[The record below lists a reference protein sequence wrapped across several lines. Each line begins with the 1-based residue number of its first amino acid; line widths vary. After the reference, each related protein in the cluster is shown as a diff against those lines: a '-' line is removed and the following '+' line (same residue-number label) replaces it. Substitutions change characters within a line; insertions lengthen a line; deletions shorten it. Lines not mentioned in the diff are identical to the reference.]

1 MFAIAL
7 ALNLEERLANDTATL
22 AVVGRAEQG
31 VTLGLEFA
39 ARRFRVRLVD
49 PEANNEAAP
58 NGERA
63 YVLESR
69 RYRHQGA
76 RRLEV
81 VPGTTVIAESDVVM
95 ISAPVPTT
103 PQRQP
108 DTTLLAEAAQRTAS
122 HLRAGHLVVVCSIG
136 FPGATEEIVRPILEE
151 TGLRVG
157 EEIFLAFAS
166 RRPGRTSGRAA
177 ADKTTAVVGGCDRI
191 STHLGVRLM
200 QQVSSKVM
208 TASSPAA
215 AEMARLLEHVFRNV
229 NTALANQVAQLCHR
243 MGLDVWEVLEAAE
256 PGDRGAT
263 PARPAFIS
271 EDCTPSGAYHL
282 AWKAGE
288 HGLQMDFIDLA
299 ERVNRGMP
307 GYLVDRLLDVLHSG
321 ATPEGSRRVLML
333 GVASVPEEEEQCHL
347 PGVRIIE
354 LLRRRNVEV
363 LYHDPHVPEIHEREG
378 TDILRSQPLTR
389 DLVTGADCVLIL
401 TDDPRFDYEAVIQD
415 ARLVFD
421 TRNATRGVAGGRE
434 KVVRL

>member
-1 MFAIAL
+1 MFPVAL
-7 ALNLEERLANDTATL
+7 ALHLEERLANGVATIAVIARDPASARVFDGGRCEVRFINLDTPPAD
-22 AVVGRAEQG
+22 ASGDQRPYVRDVRRIPGRQRRAR
-31 VTLGLEFA
+31 GLPARAGA
-39 ARRFRVRLVD
+39 A
-49 PEANNEAAP
+49 A
-58 NGERA
+58 
-63 YVLESR
+63 
-69 RYRHQGA
+69 
-76 RRLEV
+76 
-81 VPGTTVIAESDVVM
+81 IAESDATLICV
-95 ISAPVPTT
+95 PVPSTA
-103 PQRQP
+103 QGWP
-108 DTTLLAEAAQRTAS
+108 DSSLIAS
-122 HLRAGHLVVVCSIG
+122 ASRLVAGHLRPGHLVVVATTAY
-136 FPGATEEIVRPILEE
+136 PGMTSEVVRPILES

-157 EEIFLAFAS
+157 EEIFLAFAH
-166 RRPGRTSGRAA
+166 RRAVAPRGGARAEQLPV
-177 ADKTTAVVGGCDRI
+177 VVGGCDRI
-191 STHLGVRLM
+191 STRLGVRLM

-215 AEMARLLEHVFRNV
+215 AEMARLLEHVFRSV
-229 NTALANQVAQLCHR
+229 NTALVNQLAQLCHR
-243 MGLDVWEVLEAAE
+243 MGLDVWEVLEAAD

-347 PGVRIIE
+347 PAVRIIE

-363 LYHDPHVPEIHEREG
+363 LYHDPHVPEIRLSEG

-389 DLVTGADCVLIL
+389 DLVTGAACVLIL
-401 TDDPRFDYEAVIQD
+401 TDDPRFDYEAVVQD
-415 ARLVFD
+415 AQLVFD

-434 KVVRL
+434 KVVRP